1 MYFQGR
7 WLDGFG
13 VYKRFYSGFLQL
25 LRKCESLPKKKKSGV
40 NSRESG
46 DASVCVCAEESAKR

>member
-13 VYKRFYSGFLQL
+13 ILYKRFYLGFLQL
-25 LRKCESLPKKKKSGV
+25 LRKCESLPKKKKVG
-40 NSRESG
+40 
-46 DASVCVCAEESAKR
+46 